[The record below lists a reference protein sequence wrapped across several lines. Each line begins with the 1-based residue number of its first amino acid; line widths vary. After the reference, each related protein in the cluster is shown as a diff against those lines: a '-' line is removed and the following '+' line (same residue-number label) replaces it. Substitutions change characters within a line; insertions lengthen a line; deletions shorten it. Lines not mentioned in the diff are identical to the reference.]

1 MIPFEV
7 RYASCCSNEDPG
19 STSSEAAGLSG
30 GTSGEAGVI
39 EPGGTTGGA
48 GLKDPGSS
56 SGEAGLRASR
66 SSVTRFGSARMRT
79 TKVARRD
86 SAPTSYMHM
95 HMREHLAELTCSSKT
110 HLAELTSM
118 FRGRRFVRQ
127 ATVTRKYSSACGRAL
142 RAPAVRAAV
151 RPRTCRPSSRVAPI
165 TRKSSSCLTSTFG
178 PRSQPVMTSTAT
190 FSSACL
196 AARAECRPRPG
207 CRR

>member
-66 SSVTRFGSARMRT
+66 SSVTRLGSARIERPKLHAAT
-79 TKVARRD
+79 ARHID
-86 SAPTSYMHM
+86 MHM